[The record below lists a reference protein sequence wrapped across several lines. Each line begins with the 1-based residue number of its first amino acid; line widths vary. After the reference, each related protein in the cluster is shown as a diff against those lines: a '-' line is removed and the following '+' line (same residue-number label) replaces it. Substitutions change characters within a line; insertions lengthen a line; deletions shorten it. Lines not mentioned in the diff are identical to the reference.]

1 MVSKTEQGAQ
11 RLFFALWP
19 PSTVRAELEQVG
31 RVVAGK
37 KDRAVA
43 GANLHLTLAFL
54 GSVDQASR
62 QCMERAADT
71 VRGEPFTLEFSQVG
85 HWPRPQILWFGPKE
99 TPPQLEQL
107 VKDLVSVLQQCGYQ
121 AEQRRYQAHVT
132 LARKAS
138 RPAKVTSIKS
148 IRWNV
153 DRFCLVES
161 VTAREG
167 PIYRVLR
174 YWEFIQ

>member
-1 MVSKTEQGAQ
+1 MVPKTEQGAQ

-19 PSTVRAELEQVG
+19 PPPVRVQLEQVG
-31 RVVAGK
+31 RVVVGK
-37 KDRAVA
+37 KDRAVP

-54 GSVDQASR
+54 GSLDQASR

-71 VRGEPFTLEFSQVG
+71 VRGERFALELSQVG
-85 HWPRPQILWFGPKE
+85 HWSRPRILWLGPKE

-121 AEQRRYQAHVT
+121 AEQRRYQAHLT

-138 RPAKVTSIKS
+138 RPAKVTSIEA

-153 DRFCLVES
+153 DQFCLVES
-161 VTAREG
+161 VTAQEG